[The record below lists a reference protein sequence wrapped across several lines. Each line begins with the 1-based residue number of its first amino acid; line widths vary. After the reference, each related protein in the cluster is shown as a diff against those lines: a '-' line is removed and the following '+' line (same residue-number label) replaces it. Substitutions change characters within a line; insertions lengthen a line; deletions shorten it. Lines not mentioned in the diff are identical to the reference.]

1 MLTNDNQHVANF
13 FGQLTSVNHSDV
25 VCHCTNFYKNPAACV
40 LFSD

>member
-1 MLTNDNQHVANF
+1 MLTNDNQHVANL

-25 VCHCTNFYKNPAACV
+25 CHCTNFYKNPDACV